1 MQIILIT
8 KNEKFR
14 WSSQPKKVKWNKIK
28 GARAPREMT
37 QLKNRWPT

>member
-14 WSSQPKKVKWNKIK
+14 WTNNEKEKKKIN
-28 GARAPREMT
+28 APNQKR
-37 QLKNRWPT
+37 